1 MNIYVVKSGD
11 SLWSIA
17 SRYGVDVNQIA
28 YGNQLKNPN
37 ILVIGQSLLI
47 PEPLKEYIV
56 QPGDTLYKISQRYN
70 TDVKELQVFNQ
81 ISDPAMLFVG
91 QLIVMPD
98 FIHKV
103 QPGDTLYTISY
114 NYKVPLQEI
123 LNANAISNPSLIY
136 PNQTIRIPNTKSVTE
151 VNAYTTRT
159 DREGVAEVSG
169 LGSYF
174 TYLSPFTHS
183 ITKEGSITELNDDA
197 LISAAYNQNVDP
209 LLVLTNY
216 VDGKFNSDLVATIL
230 RNESLQDT
238 LISSI
243 LKKIESKGYKGLNI
257 DFEYVYPEDRA
268 NYNSFLRR
276 TVARL
281 KPKGYSVSTA
291 LAPKVKE
298 DQKGLLYEA
307 HDYKAHGE
315 IVDFVVL
322 MTYEWGWAG
331 GKPWA
336 IAPINEVKKVLDY
349 AVTVIP
355 RNKIMMGTPLYG
367 RDWKIPWVDG
377 TFAKTVSP
385 QGAIDLASK
394 YGVRIQ
400 YNDQYQSPFFTY
412 WDETGQQ
419 HEVWFEDAR
428 SMLAKQR
435 VLDDYKLRGLS
446 YWVLGSAFPQNWMLQ
461 HSRYRVVK

>member
-17 SRYGVDVNQIA
+17 SKYGVEVNQIA

-37 ILVIGQSLLI
+37 LLIIGQSLLI

-56 QPGDTLYKISQRYN
+56 QPGDTLYKISQKYQM
-70 TDVKELQVFNQ
+70 DMGELEAFNQ
-81 ISDPAMLFVG
+81 ISDPSTLFVG
-91 QLIVMPD
+91 QLIVMPA

-103 QPGDTLYTISY
+103 RPGDTMYTISY
-114 NYKVPLQEI
+114 NYKVPMQQI

-136 PNQTIRIPNTKSVTE
+136 PDQEIKIPNTKQMIE

-159 DREGVAEVSG
+159 DGEGIAEVNG

-174 TYLSPFTHS
+174 TYLAPFTHS
-183 ITKEGSITELNDDA
+183 ITGEGNITKLNDDG
-197 LISAAYNQNVDP
+197 LISAANSQTVEP

-216 VDGKFNSDLVATIL
+216 VDGKFDSNLVAKIL
-230 RNESLQDT
+230 RNESLQNT

-243 LKKIESKGYKGLNI
+243 VKEIETKGYKGLNI
-257 DFEYVYPEDRA
+257 DFEYVYPEDRE

-276 TVARL
+276 TVKVL

-291 LAPKVKE
+291 LAPKMKG

-307 HDYKAHGE
+307 HDYKAHGA

-349 AVTVIP
+349 AVSVIP
-355 RNKIMMGTPLYG
+355 RKKILMGTPLYG
-367 RDWKIPWVDG
+367 RDWKVPWVDG

-385 QGAIDLASK
+385 QGALDLASK

-400 YNDQYQSPFFTY
+400 YNDQYQSPFFNY
-412 WDETGQQ
+412 WDESGQQ
-419 HEVWFEDAR
+419 HEVWFEDGR

-435 VLDDYKLRGLS
+435 VLDDYGLRGLS
-446 YWVLGSAFPQNWMLQ
+446 YWVLGSAFPQNWLLQ
-461 HSRYRVVK
+461 HSRYQVRK

>member
-17 SRYGVDVNQIA
+17 SGYRVDVNQIA

-56 QPGDTLYKISQRYN
+56 QPGDTLNAIGQKYSIS
-70 TDVKELQVFNQ
+70 VKELMEYNQ
-81 ISDPAMLFVG
+81 MTDPSQLFVG
-91 QLIVMPD
+91 QLIVMPA

-103 QPGDTLYTISY
+103 KSGESLYVISY

-123 LNANAISNPSLIY
+123 LNANSISNPSLIY
-136 PNQTIRIPNTKSVTE
+136 PNQQIRIPNPKPVIA

-159 DREGVAEVSG
+159 DGEGIAEVNG

-174 TYLSPFTHS
+174 SYLAPFTHT
-183 ITKEGSITELNDDA
+183 ITNEGSVTELNDEGV
-197 LISAAYNQNVDP
+197 ISASLDQQVDP

-216 VDGKFNSDLVATIL
+216 SDGKFNSDLVATIL
-230 RNESLQDT
+230 RSESLQDT
-238 LISSI
+238 LIASI
-243 LKKIESKGYKGLNI
+243 VKKMKTKGYKGLNI
-257 DFEYVYPEDRA
+257 DFEYVYPEDRE
-268 NYNSFLRR
+268 NYNSFLKR
-276 TVARL
+276 TVASL

-291 LAPKVKE
+291 LAPKIKG

-355 RNKIMMGTPLYG
+355 RNKILMGTPLYG
-367 RDWKIPWVDG
+367 RDWKVPWVDG

-385 QGAIDLASK
+385 QKAIDLASK

-400 YNDQYQSPFFTY
+400 YNEQYQSPFFTY
-412 WDETGQQ
+412 WDETGQK

-428 SMLAKQR
+428 SMLAKQKT
-435 VLDDYKLRGLS
+435 LDDYRLRGLS
-446 YWVLGSAFPQNWMLQ
+446 YWVLGSAFPQNWVLQ